1 MLVRKSSLEIMRCV
15 LINQFITTVICIYK
29 YLYYYNNIIII
40 HVAYNRWI
48 SVSKVNKKSR
58 LFPNSL
64 IHINFVLFFLEP
76 GLWCLWKRFVSVG
89 GKEEI
94 CEGGPILIL
103 ICIDFNNIPL
113 LKIYNFL
120 YLYVSCWFKF
130 QDHKIISCLS

>member
-1 MLVRKSSLEIMRCV
+1 MLARKSSLEIMRCV

-64 IHINFVLFFLEP
+64 IHIKLCFIFSRAWIMMFV
-76 GLWCLWKRFVSVG
+76 KT
-89 GKEEI
+89 
-94 CEGGPILIL
+94 
-103 ICIDFNNIPL
+103 ICISWRKGRNL
-113 LKIYNFL
+113 
-120 YLYVSCWFKF
+120 
-130 QDHKIISCLS
+130 